1 MLWFWDM
8 WRCGQMPRT
17 SGTCKETDGVFRSPI
32 TPRFRRLGVGLLL
45 LIVTLLAV
53 QPLLKGALP
62 WSADGLLH
70 FHRLA
75 QLDRSLRHGI
85 LLPRWAPD
93 MGFGFGFPLFNYY
106 APLSYYLAEPLHLL
120 GLGHQTALLAAF
132 VLAVFAASIG
142 AYLLGRDLFGARAG
156 FITAVAY
163 AYAPYLLFN
172 VIHRGALAEA
182 WGLAWLPFTFWAVR
196 RLAVYGRRTDLALT
210 SLLYAAL
217 LLTHNILALIS
228 TPLLILYAVAL
239 WGLRIREGPQARL
252 PRDGRRPPYLSL
264 HLVGALALG
273 LGLAAFFWVP
283 AFFERGYVQIHQ
295 LYAPAN
301 LDYRNNFITLREL
314 LTAPRPV
321 DPALINASIPHSF
334 GWPQVAL
341 ALVALLGARRIDRR
355 EERGLASQAWHLAL
369 LGLGLLMLTAMMFP
383 LSSSLW
389 AMLPLL
395 RFVQFPWRFL
405 GPTSLFLAI
414 LAGAGV
420 KRLYVGLHRNHDRLF
435 LPLIVAL
442 MMIFALTWLF
452 PDYYPAQPKPN
463 PVRLISFEKET
474 GALGTTSAGDYLP
487 IWVREV
493 PPADRLLPVYRE
505 AGSDFIIPRLA
516 RASLPS
522 GARVLEARYGLTT
535 AELVV
540 ETPVDFTA
548 TFNWYF
554 FPGWH
559 AELDGRTERLYPVGD
574 YGLLGVDVPAGRHR
588 LQISFG
594 ATPLRRWASIV
605 SIASLIML
613 LIGLGLWRGGKE
625 PQSSGK
631 RDRSHS
637 SAQRLKA
644 GIDGIPWAPC
654 AAVALILFGLKS
666 LYLDRHETVLRRTRF
681 DGASVAGVQTP
692 LQVNFGD
699 QLVLLGYDLEST
711 ADVPSAAVRADGL
724 LELNLYWKAA
734 QLLNA
739 DYSVAVHLV
748 DDQGRRYGQDDSQHP
763 GGYPTSRWELDTYA
777 RDQHRLAP
785 WSGTPPGEY
794 TLLIG
799 VYDVTTGDHLE
810 VRDAGGSPLGT
821 AYSLADVQVTHCA
834 RPIDPGNGALEMGR
848 EVKADLSDTVRLLG
862 FDPPPSE
869 LEAGG
874 RLPLTLYWQATTR
887 PTVDY
892 RARLSLVGPD
902 GARVAEERSVPGRAS
917 YPTSAWR
924 GGDVVRDGRSLLVP
938 ATVPSDD
945 YDLTVELLNEEGKLL
960 EESAVLM
967 DVSVRA
973 PKRSFEVPAMQH
985 AISATLGNQV
995 SLLGYALSDEEVAPG
1010 RSFTVTLTWRAEATA
1025 MGDVSTSTGYVV
1037 FVHLL
1042 DQEGQICAQS
1052 DRVPAQGT
1060 RPTTGWVT
1068 GEVIRDSH
1076 RLTLPADAPAG
1087 RYVLEVGMYDPADG
1101 ERLRAR
1107 DEQGEDL
1114 GDRIL
1119 LPTPVQVR

>member
-1 MLWFWDM
+1 M
-8 WRCGQMPRT
+8 T
-17 SGTCKETDGVFRSPI
+17 
-32 TPRFRRLGVGLLL
+32 RRLRQLGIGLLL
-45 LIVTLLAV
+45 LVVTLPAV
-53 QPLLKGALP
+53 QPLLKGELP
-62 WSADGLLH
+62 WRADGLLH

-85 LLPRWAPD
+85 LFPRWAPD

-106 APLSYYLAEPLHLL
+106 APLSYYLAEPLRLL
-120 GLGHQTALLAAF
+120 GVSHQAAILAAF

-156 FITAVAY
+156 FITAVSY

-182 WGLAWLPFTFWAVR
+182 WGLAWLPFTFWAVKC
-196 RLAVYGRRTDLALT
+196 LAVYGRRIDLALT
-210 SLLYAAL
+210 GLLYAAL
-217 LLTHNILALIS
+217 LLTHNILALVS
-228 TPLLILYAVAL
+228 TPLLIFYAVAL
-239 WGLRIREGPQARL
+239 WGMHARARL
-252 PRDGRRPPYLSL
+252 PGDGRPPRNAAHLPL
-264 HLVGALALG
+264 RLVGALALG

-314 LTAPRPV
+314 LAAPRPV
-321 DPALINASIPHSF
+321 DPALINASVPLSF

-355 EERGLASQAWHLAL
+355 EESGLASQAWHLAL
-369 LGLGLLMLTAMMFP
+369 LGLGLLALTVMMFP
-383 LSSSLW
+383 LSSGIW

-405 GPTSLFLAI
+405 GPTSLFLAV

-420 KRLYVGLHRNHDRLF
+420 KRLRVGLRRNHDGLL
-435 LPLIVAL
+435 LPFIMAL

-452 PDYYPAQPKPN
+452 PDYYPAQPEPN

-487 IWVREV
+487 IWVQEV
-493 PPADRLLPVYRE
+493 PPVDRLLPVYRD
-505 AGSDFIIPRLA
+505 AGSDFIIPRLNQ
-516 RASLPS
+516 ASLPS
-522 GARVLEARYGLTT
+522 GARVLEACYGLTT
-535 AELVV
+535 AELVL

-574 YGLLGVDVPAGRHR
+574 YGLLGVDVPAGHHR

-594 ATPLRRWASIV
+594 ATPLRRWASVVSIV
-605 SIASLIML
+605 SLIVL
-613 LIGLGLWRGGKE
+613 FISLGLWRGGKE
-625 PQSSGK
+625 PDSSGK
-631 RDRSHS
+631 GDRSLL
-637 SAQRLKA
+637 SAQWLRQ
-644 GIDGIPWAPC
+644 GIDGIPWVPC
-654 AAVALILFGLKS
+654 VAVALILFGLKP
-666 LYLDRHETVLRRTRF
+666 LYLDRHETILRRTRF
-681 DGASVAGVQTP
+681 DGTSVAGVQTP
-692 LQVNFGD
+692 LYVNFGD
-699 QLVLLGYDLEST
+699 KLALLGYDLE
-711 ADVPSAAVRADGL
+711 SAAVRADGL
-724 LELNLYWKAA
+724 LDLDLYWKAA
-734 QLLNA
+734 QPLNT
-739 DYSVAVHLV
+739 DYSVAAHLV

-763 GGYPTSRWELDTYA
+763 GGYPTSRWELGAYA
-777 RDQHRLAP
+777 RDRHRLAP
-785 WSGTPPGEY
+785 WPGTPPGEY

-810 VRDAGGSPLGT
+810 VRDANGSPLGT
-821 AYSLADVQVTHCA
+821 TYSLTDVQVTHRA
-834 RPIDPGNGALEMGR
+834 RPLDLDDGAMKIAR
-848 EVKADLSDTVRLLG
+848 EVKVDLSDAIRLLG

-869 LEAGG
+869 VDAGG

-887 PTVDY
+887 PTIDY
-892 RARLSLVGPD
+892 QAHLLLVAPD

-917 YPTSAWR
+917 YLTSNWVE
-924 GGDVVRDGRSLLVP
+924 GDVVRDGRSLLVP
-938 ATVPSDD
+938 ATVPGDD
-945 YDLTVELLNEEGKLL
+945 YALTVELLNQEGEAL

-985 AISATLGNQV
+985 AISTTLGNQV
-995 SLLGYALSDEEVAPG
+995 SLLGYALSDQEVAPG
-1010 RSFTVTLTWRAEATA
+1010 RSFTVTLIWRAEATGIA
-1025 MGDVSTSTGYVV
+1025 GHVV

-1042 DQEGQICAQS
+1042 NQEEQICAQS
-1052 DRVPAQGT
+1052 DRVPALGT
-1060 RPTTGWVT
+1060 RPTTGWVA
-1068 GEVIRDSH
+1068 GEVIRDLH
-1076 RLTLPADAPAG
+1076 RLILPPDAPVG
-1087 RYVLEVGMYDPADG
+1087 RYVLEVGMYDPTDG
-1101 ERLRAR
+1101 ERLRIR
-1107 DEQGEDL
+1107 DEQGEDV